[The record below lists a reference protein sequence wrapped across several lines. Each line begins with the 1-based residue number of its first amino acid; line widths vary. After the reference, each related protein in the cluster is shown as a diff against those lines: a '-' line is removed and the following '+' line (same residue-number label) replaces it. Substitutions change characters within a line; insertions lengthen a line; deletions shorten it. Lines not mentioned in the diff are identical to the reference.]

1 MVFVSSCWTVCS
13 CFSFKCQSG
22 LCDYNYVSSGRV
34 VETHVGDVL
43 LPLLCARTASCPVNE
58 TYLVYGVRC
67 QIFNGGLPVYS
78 VSMVTNNEL

>member
-22 LCDYNYVSSGRV
+22 LCDYNDVSSGRV

-67 QIFNGGLPVYS
+67 QIFNGGLLVYS
-78 VSMVTNNEL
+78 VSMVTNNEP

>member
-22 LCDYNYVSSGRV
+22 LGDYNYVSSGRV

-58 TYLVYGVRC
+58 TYLV
-67 QIFNGGLPVYS
+67 GLWHMVYAAKY
-78 VSMVTNNEL
+78 SMAG